1 MSAGSTLAE
10 VARFV
15 IAHIDTDDDVRRKA
29 DEPRILFVVG
39 GAGLAGDRLADFLY
53 HRRRAA
59 LYDAFHHRGDLIGR
73 HRIQHLLPA
82 IDKLGLGLVFPA
94 AGGIAA
100 PAFPR
105 IVLEDRAAIAI
116 LKAVNKLPLPPR
128 AAVGEH

>member
-10 VARFV
+10 VARLV
-15 IAHIDTDDDVRRKA
+15 VAHIDTDDDVRRKA
-29 DEPRILFVVG
+29 DEPCILFVVG
-39 GAGLAGDRLADFLY
+39 GAGLAGDWLADFLH

-59 LYDAFHHRGDLIGR
+59 LYDGFHHRGDLIGG

-82 IDKLGLGLVFPA
+82 IDKLGLGLVLPA

-105 IVLEDRAAIAI
+105 IVLEDRVAIAI
-116 LKAVNKLPLPPR
+116 LNTVDQRCLHPP
-128 AAVGEH
+128 AA